1 MLISNE
7 CYKTITRS
15 ESFSCCCVF
24 FRCVHASE
32 EHGTWQRWRLA
43 MQSPCSM
50 LNPVRQRGSG
60 RVLLVCGIRRRL
72 QIRRL
77 RVLRDHHWKRA
88 VYKQTRRHHPVS
100 PVLAADDQ
108 RNILLQLL
116 LFSAWLW

>member
-1 MLISNE
+1 MAASNA
-7 CYKTITRS
+7 ITL
-15 ESFSCCCVF
+15 F
-24 FRCVHASE
+24 
-32 EHGTWQRWRLA
+32 
-43 MQSPCSM
+43 M
-50 LNPVRQRGSG
+50 LNPVRQRRSG

-88 VYKQTRRHHPVS
+88 VYKQTRQHHLVS